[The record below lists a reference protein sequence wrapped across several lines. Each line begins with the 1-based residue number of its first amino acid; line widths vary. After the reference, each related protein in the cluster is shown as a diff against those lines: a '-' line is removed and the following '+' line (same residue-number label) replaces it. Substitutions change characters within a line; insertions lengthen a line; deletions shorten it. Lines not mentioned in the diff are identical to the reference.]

1 MENRLKLNKRP
12 TYELP
17 GEVIVSEYRVRPDI
31 KRCKTP
37 DFEPDIILGNVGAG
51 CVGVF
56 YDSYKVSNHICI
68 KTDNKELLNFIKEY
82 NWKNVSFASNGL
94 LCLTLSRFKKIILE
108 EFYGV
113 KYGE

>member
-12 TYELP
+12 EYILP
-17 GEVIVSEYRVRPDI
+17 NEVIIEEYLKRPDI

-56 YDSYKVSNHICI
+56 YDNYKVSNSICI
-68 KTDNKELLNFIKEY
+68 KTDNEDLINFINNY
-82 NWKNVSFASNGL
+82 DWKAVSITSNGL
-94 LCLTLSRFKKIILE
+94 LNLTIWKFKKIILE
-108 EFYGV
+108 EFYN
-113 KYGE
+113 KK